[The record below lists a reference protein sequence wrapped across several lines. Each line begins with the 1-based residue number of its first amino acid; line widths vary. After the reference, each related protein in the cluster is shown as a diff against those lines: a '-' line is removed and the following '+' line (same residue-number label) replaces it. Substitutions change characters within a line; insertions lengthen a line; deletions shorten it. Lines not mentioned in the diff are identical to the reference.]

1 MNPKILKEILSVHAD
16 QLVKGKAQR
25 EEYLGLVPEREEELA
40 PLLNIAE
47 RVKSTLKPM
56 TLANS
61 FEEQLKRDLLAAA
74 YLHREQGY
82 RPPDPGRDL
91 LILAGIMA
99 FVISLAS
106 LLVALRL
113 RSQNGNV
120 RLSLRSVTLA
130 GQPTI
135 YNDIGPGNE
144 GTFV

>member
-25 EEYLGLVPEREEELA
+25 EEYLELVPEREEELA

-47 RVKSTLKPM
+47 RVKSTLKPI
-56 TLANS
+56 APADS

-91 LILAGIMA
+91 LILTGIIA

-113 RSQNGNV
+113 RSQNSDLKQNV
-120 RLSLRSVTLA
+120 RSVTLT
-130 GQPTI
+130 G
-135 YNDIGPGNE
+135 
-144 GTFV
+144 

>member
-1 MNPKILKEILSVHAD
+1 MGPKILKEILATHAD
-16 QLVKGKAQR
+16 QLIKGKP
-25 EEYLGLVPEREEELA
+25 EIKDYLELVPEREEELA

-47 RVKSTLKPM
+47 RVKSTLKPIEP
-56 TLANS
+56 ANS

-91 LILAGIMA
+91 LILTGIMA

-113 RSQNGNV
+113 RSQSA
-120 RLSLRSVTLA
+120 RA
-130 GQPTI
+130 EAIPQ
-135 YNDIGPGNE
+135 
-144 GTFV
+144 